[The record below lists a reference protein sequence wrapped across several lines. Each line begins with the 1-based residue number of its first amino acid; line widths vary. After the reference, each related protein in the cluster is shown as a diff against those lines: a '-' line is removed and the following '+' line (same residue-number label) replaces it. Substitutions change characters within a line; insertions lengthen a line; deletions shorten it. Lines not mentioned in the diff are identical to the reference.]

1 MDRHQIEICRLAAD
15 MGFTVFYEEIDDS
28 FELWKD
34 GKVIAS
40 IYEDFE
46 INPLMA
52 SFESQELLKSY
63 YKLMKA
69 VDRTREFAAL
79 YENGFSLEDSPE
91 LPYVRVLASGN
102 GCYLLGADLGPFQ
115 GYACWASKEEEEP
128 KPRPAAKFHRVKR
141 DFLKS
146 SGLGQPYAHP

>member
-1 MDRHQIEICRLAAD
+1 MDRYQIEICRLAAD
-15 MGFTVFYEEIDDS
+15 MGFSVLYEEFDDS
-28 FELWKD
+28 CELWKD

-46 INPLMA
+46 MNPLMA

-63 YKLMKA
+63 HKLMKA

-115 GYACWASKEEEEP
+115 GFACWTVSAGENTTVF
-128 KPRPAAKFHRVKR
+128 PATKFHTVKKE
-141 DFLKS
+141 FLKK
-146 SGLGQPYAHP
+146 SGLVQPDAN